1 MKEGEVMEK
10 YRFEL
15 TLDEVRLV
23 NMLLDNV
30 DELIGLYDGELF
42 NDKDKDAV
50 ILLVNKLKN
59 AKVIKES
66 PKKKEAVA
74 TARTKRS
81 EKVKCAIQNAIN
93 LLRMED
99 RDITPYAVAKEA
111 NISYNTARKYLHDLL
126 DDKPLG
132 AWESKRRLGCW
143 AIFYD
148 TTAHGDA

>member
-1 MKEGEVMEK
+1 MEK
-10 YRFEL
+10 YRIEL
-15 TLDEVRLV
+15 TLNEVRLV

-50 ILLVNKLKN
+50 ILLINKLKN

-74 TARTKRS
+74 TARAKRS
-81 EKVKCAIQNAIN
+81 EKVKFAIQNAIN

-99 RDITPYAVAKEA
+99 REITAYSVAKEA
-111 NISYNTARKYLHDLL
+111 NISYNTARKYLQELQE
-126 DDKPLG
+126 G
-132 AWESKRRLGCW
+132 
-143 AIFYD
+143 
-148 TTAHGDA
+148 